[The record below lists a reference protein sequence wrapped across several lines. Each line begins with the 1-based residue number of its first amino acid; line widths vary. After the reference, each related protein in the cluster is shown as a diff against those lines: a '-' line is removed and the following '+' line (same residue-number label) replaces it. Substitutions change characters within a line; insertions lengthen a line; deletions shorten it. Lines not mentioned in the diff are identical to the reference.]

1 MILDISGYSMEE
13 KGMRVGITLLA
24 LALLVLSVG
33 SGNVLAVGYE
43 SYGSAGERHS
53 KATIYPRT
61 EMGLYNA
68 LKRASFVERYPLVLD
83 EMAFTVRD
91 ILSQFGLAEN
101 RTP

>member
-1 MILDISGYSMEE
+1 
-13 KGMRVGITLLA
+13 MRVGITLLA
-24 LALLVLSVG
+24 ISLMVLSVG

-43 SYGSAGERHS
+43 SYGSSGERQS
-53 KATIYPRT
+53 KSTIYPRT

-68 LKRASFVERYPLVLD
+68 LKRASFIERYPSVLD
-83 EMAFTVRD
+83 EMAFTIRD